1 MKNPG
6 FPILRLPDGFPISR
20 GGADAA
26 ALRRIL
32 NERRD
37 DHAEELISIGL
48 DERRSDLLR
57 GRIAELDVFIDW
69 LTPEPE

>member
-1 MKNPG
+1 MTRPAAFPLIPG
-6 FPILRLPDGFPISR
+6 T
-20 GGADAA
+20 ADAA
-26 ALRRIL
+26 TLLRIL

-48 DERRSDLLR
+48 DERRSDVLR